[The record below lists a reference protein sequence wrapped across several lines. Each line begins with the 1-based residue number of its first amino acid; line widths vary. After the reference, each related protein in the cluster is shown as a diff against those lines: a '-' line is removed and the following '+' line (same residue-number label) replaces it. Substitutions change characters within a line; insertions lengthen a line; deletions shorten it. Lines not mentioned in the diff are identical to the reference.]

1 MGTQILSSVKDYE
14 AEEDRK
20 LKIEFYKKS
29 KLQLISQSLKGLKPS
44 IFIYFNLVAALSPH
58 IKLKCPV

>member
-1 MGTQILSSVKDYE
+1 MGKQILSSVKDYE

-44 IFIYFNLVAALSPH
+44 IFIYINLVAALSPP
-58 IKLKCPV
+58 IKLKWPV

>member
-1 MGTQILSSVKDYE
+1 MGKQILSSVKDYE

-44 IFIYFNLVAALSPH
+44 IFIYLNLVAARSPH